1 MAAPDE
7 KTHKIEVGS
16 PASKQSEPRMQT
28 TPAGDKGGEYE
39 KARCNGEDVLTPECS
54 QSEQILLSDPVLD
67 CNDPLLTVAQ
77 VTNRTRTMTMSTSRE
92 WGTSRAFQ
100 LAQLKN
106 ADVGKEG
113 YVLCRY
119 GMLDHNE
126 DLQNLRLT
134 IFQAFLWTASQIP
147 V

>member
-7 KTHKIEVGS
+7 KTDKIEVGS
-16 PASKQSEPRMQT
+16 PASKQSEPRTQT
-28 TPAGDKGGEYE
+28 TPAGDRGGEYE
-39 KARCNGEDVLTPECS
+39 KARYNGEDVLTPERS

-77 VTNRTRTMTMSTSRE
+77 VMNRTRTMSTSRE

-106 ADVGKEG
+106 ADVRKEG
-113 YVLCRY
+113 HVLCRY
-119 GMLDHNE
+119 GMLAHNE